1 MEQKRQPATFTFA
14 DKPHIMIVEARFYD
28 SVADLLLAGAK
39 AVLDRV
45 GCTYDVVTVPGA
57 LEIPA
62 AIAFSVK
69 ALSFDEMRRRYD
81 GYVALGTVIKGG
93 TRHDEIVG
101 NLSAEGLQQVA
112 LTHTLAVGN
121 GILTVESMAQA
132 VERADP
138 AQMDK
143 GGGAAEACLRMI
155 ELKNSFRLTTK
166 RRWVAK

>member
-1 MEQKRQPATFTFA
+1 MQQKRQAATFSFA

-28 SVADLLLAGAK
+28 ECADMLLGGAK
-39 AVLDRV
+39 AVLESA
-45 GCTYDVVTVPGA
+45 GCSYDVVTVPGA

-62 AIAFSVK
+62 AIAFAIK

-101 NLSAEGLQQVA
+101 NFSAEGLQTLAIQ
-112 LTHTLAVGN
+112 HTLAIGN
-121 GILTVESMAQA
+121 GILTVNDMDQA
-132 VERADP
+132 LERADP
-138 AQMDK
+138 ARMNK

>member
-1 MEQKRQPATFTFA
+1 MQHNKPPRTFSFNEP
-14 DKPHIMIVEARFYD
+14 PHVMIVEARFYD
-28 SVADLLLAGAK
+28 DLADMLLAGAK

-45 GCTYDVVTVPGA
+45 GVTYEVATVPGA

-62 AIAFSVK
+62 AITF
-69 ALSFDEMRRRYD
+69 ALRALNYDPLRRRFD
-81 GYVALGTVIKGG
+81 GYVALGTVIKGD

-101 NLSAEGLQQVA
+101 DVSANSLYHLVTAHA
-112 LTHTLAVGN
+112 LALGN
-121 GILTVESMAQA
+121 GILTVNERAQA

-155 ELKNSFRLTTK
+155 ELKQHFRLSSK
-166 RRWVAK
+166 RRWVAR